1 MTNESSIA
9 ERLKKELEEANTE
22 LEEATKFPQSNPHY
36 VTQVSSKGDV
46 LFANKASEN
55 TIFSNLDSLKDR
67 EIIIVFLKTMKAA
80 LEGDGSAISKTL
92 MFEGRVYNATFVPF
106 KKEDYVII
114 YGVDITESQKEIE
127 NLARFP
133 EENPHSV
140 IRVEKGGKIIF
151 ANSPAKK
158 EILFELNTKIGEII
172 PDELNKTVT
181 EYV

>member
-1 MTNESSIA
+1 M
-9 ERLKKELEEANTE
+9 
-22 LEEATKFPQSNPHY
+22 
-36 VTQVSSKGDV
+36 
-46 LFANKASEN
+46 FANEASKN
-55 TIFSNLDSLKDR
+55 TVFGNLDVLKDR
-67 EIIIVFLKTMKAA
+67 EIIIIFLKAMRTA

-92 MFEGRVYNATFVPF
+92 MFEGRIYNTTFVPF

-140 IRVEKGGKIIF
+140 IRVEDGGKIIF

-158 EILFELNTKIGEII
+158 QILLELNTEVGEII
-172 PDELNKTVT
+172 PKPTATKKEAKTRTPTSRGNSANGLVNFFFIRFT
-181 EYV
+181 